1 MVCFSKATSQ
11 NAASEIQFFAPTR
24 KRINK
29 QILAPR
35 LTVEM
40 QIWGNRA
47 CFLSP
52 SVLRSLFYTLGVMR
66 VSSQEITLEGNT
78 AAYYIVLG
86 NVVWVFGTVGTCSHL
101 DRMGSHM

>member
-1 MVCFSKATSQ
+1 MVCFSKSTSQ
-11 NAASEIQFFAPTR
+11 NAASKIQFFAPRR

-35 LTVEM
+35 PTIEM
-40 QIWGNRA
+40 QIWGNQA
-47 CFLSP
+47 CFLSL

-101 DRMGSHM
+101 DRMGSQI